1 VVTDGNSNISGL
13 KKQKTLENEENEE
26 KKTI

>member
-13 KKQKTLENEENEE
+13 KKQKTLENEE